1 MQQTTFGSRF
11 KRLASALALASTFC
25 VAAPSTAQDAQ
36 GGTISVSYAPGI
48 NDASDELASILRD
61 AAVFEDLAGGI
72 SETIHLPA
80 DMLVEFR
87 NCETAN
93 AFYDPKSQQIVM
105 CYELMGM
112 LAQNAAA
119 TGKNDEEVGQDM
131 MFASIFF
138 FYHEMGHALVHQL
151 DLPITGKEEDAV
163 DDMAALLLLENNE
176 DGSGGVMIASVVQQF
191 GELATKME
199 DMDSLPFWGQHS
211 LDAQRMYH
219 LICMIYGSNTEAYAG
234 LVGDDV
240 LPKERADA
248 CPHEYKQRARNWQ
261 RLMENHLKP
270 EPEPEP
276 EPA

>member
-1 MQQTTFGSRF
+1 MKQRAFSRAS
-11 KRLASALALASTFC
+11 KGLVCTLAFALCF
-25 VAAPSTAQDAQ
+25 APAHATQDTA

-48 NDASDELASILRD
+48 DEASDELATILRD
-61 AAVFEDLAGGI
+61 AAIFEDLANGV
-72 SETIHLPA
+72 SETIRLPA
-80 DMLVEFR
+80 DLSVQFR
-87 NCETAN
+87 NCDTAN
-93 AFYDPKSQQIVM
+93 AFYEPRLQQLVM

-119 TGKNDEEVGQDM
+119 AGKSDEEIGQDM

-191 GELATKME
+191 GELAMKMA

-219 LICMIYGSNTEAYAG
+219 LMCMIYGSNSEAYAD
-234 LVGDDV
+234 LVSDDI
-240 LPKERADA
+240 LPKERAEQ
-248 CPHEYKQRARNWQ
+248 CPYEYKQRARNWE

-270 EPEPEP
+270 EP
-276 EPA
+276 A